1 MDKPLDY
8 RENILHTT
16 QSHYT
21 NSIVFIRI
29 LVFVIMFVSK
39 LDIEVHVMMS
49 TPLKENKINV
59 K

>member
-1 MDKPLDY
+1 MKYIVYHKIP
-8 RENILHTT
+8 
-16 QSHYT
+16 QT